1 MDYLLYILVYNKY
14 HNQYVKRITHTS
26 KESLIRELRNHLKN
40 AIPMIQP
47 RIKML
52 ILMKKSGEKALS
64 KRDLMES
71 LGVSSQSIQDW
82 RSAYKT
88 GGIELLM
95 SNGRKGKFR

>member
-1 MDYLLYILVYNKY
+1 MSNALHIPV
-14 HNQYVKRITHTS
+14 
-26 KESLIRELRNHLKN
+26 KESLIELRNHLKN

-95 SNGRKGKFR
+95 SPKRNILSWNRSYETPKMVWRVM